1 MIIKKTLTFIFLLSA
16 IFVTVA
22 TSALRNL
29 SHNGSYHIRSEC
41 VNPPVENHITVA
53 AGEITSPGGVTLANF
68 GLPGSV
74 LSRDEFS
81 GDVNGKLRSC
91 AYEYVNDDEE
101 EHVISCY
108 EDNVYICSVYLKGE

>member
-1 MIIKKTLTFIFLLSA
+1 MIIKQILAILLLLSVV
-16 IFVTVA
+16 FVTLA

-29 SHNGSYHIRSEC
+29 SHNGSYYIRSEC
-41 VNPPVENHITVA
+41 VSPPVENHITVA

-81 GDVNGKLRSC
+81 GTVNGKLRSC

-108 EDNVYICSVYLKGE
+108 EDNVYICSAYLKGQ